1 MDFKLSSL
9 KPSKKA
15 NERTVNVP
23 VELLEEVS
31 ALLFKAEC
39 TAVYDSRNYEY
50 IKLNDIPEDLSDR
63 IQTYIALAG
72 LKH

>member
-9 KPSKKA
+9 KPSKKV
-15 NERTVNVP
+15 NERTVSVP

-31 ALLFKAEC
+31 APLFKAEC

-50 IKLNDIPEDLSDR
+50 IKLNDIPDDLSDR
-63 IQTYIALAG
+63 IQTYIALSG
-72 LKH
+72 HGH

>member
-15 NERTVNVP
+15 NEQTVNVP

-39 TAVYDSRNYEY
+39 TAVYDARNYEY

-63 IQTYIALAG
+63 IETYIKLS
-72 LKH
+72 